1 MKKLIVAICLLMVS
15 VTTFASGADFF
26 GANCASC
33 HGAKAEGQGMFPKL
47 SGKDAKFIVAELKKF
62 KAKTRKSPFPIP
74 VKETLTDK
82 QMEEVA
88 GFIAT
93 IK

>member
-1 MKKLIVAICLLMVS
+1 MIFALLMSGFV
-15 VTTFASGADFF
+15 FAGGAEFYSS
-26 GANCASC
+26 NCASC
-33 HGAKAEGQGMFPKL
+33 HGAKAEGMGMFPKL

-62 KAKTRKSPFPIP
+62 KAKTRKAPFPIP